1 MANLLEAYAKR
12 LTIAESVYSK
22 AHDGAK
28 MDNHRKLVTAR
39 CLQNVNAYMTEAFDN
54 SVGTQRSDMGMF
66 KKFAL
71 NLTTVALP
79 NLIANDLV
87 LVHPMTSMSGYISYI
102 KYTTGS
108 EKGGMHNGTDGT
120 NEATELFS
128 PFKQG
133 KVSDARTNYTSSKV
147 EIKDYEG
154 EELAWAPIVP
164 RSVKVVADGTVY
176 ADLDGDG
183 KLYEVDG
190 SLALITDSYG
200 NISIAGKKAVDAET
214 GVVKASVG
222 TVIYGDN
229 KGVAGSVSISGDLTY
244 SYNNVIVPQN
254 DIPVLNAELSAIPLM
269 AKARRIAVYYS
280 QIAAFQ
286 AKTDYGF
293 DLGDQLAEK
302 AVGELS
308 YEIDT
313 EVVNLL
319 YKTAQ
324 EVTKEYGVDE
334 ALVWDRTLP
343 TGVSKA
349 EHYEGFSE
357 VIGVAGQYVYDRT
370 QKFAPNYMV
379 IASNIVPILNFI
391 KGWKAAPKGTV
402 NGPYFAGTLDGLKVF
417 VSPSIKSGD
426 FFLGVNG
433 DDLMTSAAVY
443 APYMPIVPTQLLQYA
458 DGGTSQGFSTLYDLK
473 ILNRDLL
480 VAGHVDGAF
489 GGVTGQTTSFKVT
502 NA

>member
-1 MANLLEAYAKR
+1 MANLLESYSKR

-28 MDNHRKLVTAR
+28 MDNQRKLVTAR
-39 CLQNVNAYMTEAFDN
+39 CLHNVNAFMTEAFDN

-66 KKFAL
+66 KKFAM

-108 EKGGMHNGTDGT
+108 NKGGMSNGTDG
-120 NEATELFS
+120 NAATELFS

-133 KVSDARTNYTSSKV
+133 AVSYARTNYTSSKV
-147 EIKDYEG
+147 EITSYTADTQLG
-154 EELAWAPIVP
+154 WAPIVP
-164 RSVKVVADGTVY
+164 RSVKAVIDGETY
-176 ADLDGDG
+176 FDIDGDG
-183 KLYEVDG
+183 KLYKVTG
-190 SLALITDSYG
+190 SVALVTDSYG
-200 NISIAGKKAVDAET
+200 N
-214 GVVKASVG
+214 
-222 TVIYGDN
+222 
-229 KGVAGSVSISGDLTY
+229 VSISGTKDGEALAGATVNYEVGTISVGVDSLTY

-254 DIPVLNAELSAIPLM
+254 DIPVLNASLEAIPLM

-319 YKTAQ
+319 YTTAK
-324 EVTKEYGVDE
+324 EVTAEYVAAGKNA

-391 KGWKAAPKGTV
+391 KGWKASPKGNV

-417 VSPSIKSGD
+417 VSPSIAAGD